1 MNSCPTKE
9 EFMAARQQWWK
20 AYIYWQT
27 KFDEAEKKYTGYT
40 NVKSSLA
47 DLSLKINNGFSDISD
62 AASKLNSGG
71 YEDDNGTL
79 GGNRIFDI
87 KRGLETCKEANDSLV
102 KLCEEKITLYRN
114 EMITAGKTRDDAKSN
129 YVSIVNKYNEC
140 YGG

>member
-9 EFMAARQQWWK
+9 EFMAARQQWWES
-20 AYIYWQT
+20 YIYWQA

-62 AASKLNSGG
+62 AAIKLNSGG
-71 YEDDNGTL
+71 YEDNNGTL

-102 KLCEEKITLYRN
+102 KLCEEKISFYRD
-114 EMITAGKTRDDAKSN
+114 EMITARNTKDQAYSN
-129 YVSIVNKYNEC
+129 YVGVLNNYNSC